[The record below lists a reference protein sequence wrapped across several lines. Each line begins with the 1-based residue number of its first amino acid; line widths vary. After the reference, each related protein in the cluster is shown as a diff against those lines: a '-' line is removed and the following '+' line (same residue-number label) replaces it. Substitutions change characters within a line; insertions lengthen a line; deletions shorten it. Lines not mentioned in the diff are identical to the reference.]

1 MADLSSENLGCPVL
15 VVHPVDCRW
24 LMVGPI
30 RRRPRS
36 CSTATVFSVRDRL
49 LLSLAL
55 CLLALDYDAGLHPA
69 FSDMD
74 SDACL
79 PIGRNRGMDTPKDR
93 FTGVPV
99 AGIAGVRGVGLD
111 GPWPSISTCDLSS
124 LRLLSAGS
132 SSYTL
137 TLNPPS
143 ISFAQESP
151 RFLVSFFLI

>member
-1 MADLSSENLGCPVL
+1 MGHAADRDFSRFLFQDRRVPTRCFVGRL
-15 VVHPVDCRW
+15 VADSPRNINRW
-24 LMVGPI
+24 QAASPPLI
-30 RRRPRS
+30 
-36 CSTATVFSVRDRL
+36 
-49 LLSLAL
+49 
-55 CLLALDYDAGLHPA
+55 YDGTYLWNR

-124 LRLLSAGS
+124 LRLLYAGS